1 MNDLKKVDALLR
13 RYQEGNCTSQEEEW
27 IENILF
33 ENPADALDVSK
44 DQIYKE
50 KLWLKLDK
58 LTKPVQRKNNIR
70 YYYAAAAIALC
81 ISISAYFMLHKQVFV
96 EESSIQKASI
106 IHDITPGGNRATLTL
121 ADGRKVELDSHK
133 DGIIINENGINYSDE
148 SNLDINTNTGDDAFQ
163 IMQIS
168 TPRGGQYQVTLPDG
182 TNVWMN
188 ADSKLKYPNQF
199 AEDKRVVY
207 LEGEAYF
214 EVNEQLLKNTSHNL
228 SLPQKKPFI
237 VTTNGQ
243 DVKVLGTKFN
253 INTHDDKFTKTTLA
267 SGHVQV
273 ITNRNNVIDLF
284 PNQQAINKNGNLNKI
299 KVDVSQVLAWRYG
312 KFSFDNKPFDVI
324 MNELARWYDIEVI
337 YNNEIP
343 KIELIGDAYRDQN
356 ISLILRILDISKVN
370 YKMDNNKRKLL
381 IY

>member
-1 MNDLKKVDALLR
+1 
-13 RYQEGNCTSQEEEW
+13 
-27 IENILF
+27 
-33 ENPADALDVSK
+33 
-44 DQIYKE
+44 
-50 KLWLKLDK
+50 
-58 LTKPVQRKNNIR
+58 
-70 YYYAAAAIALC
+70 
-81 ISISAYFMLHKQVFV
+81 
-96 EESSIQKASI
+96 
-106 IHDITPGGNRATLTL
+106 
-121 ADGRKVELDSHK
+121 
-133 DGIIINENGINYSDE
+133 
-148 SNLDINTNTGDDAFQ
+148 
-163 IMQIS
+163 MQIS

-182 TNVWMN
+182 INVWMN